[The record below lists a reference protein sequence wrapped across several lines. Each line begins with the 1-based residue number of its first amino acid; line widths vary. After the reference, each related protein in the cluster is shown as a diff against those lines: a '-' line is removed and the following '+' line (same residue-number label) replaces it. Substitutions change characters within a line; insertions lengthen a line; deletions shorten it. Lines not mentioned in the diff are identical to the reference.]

1 MLQVGERLAGKRLVC
16 IVRATTVHLHAAYLG
31 CAASKPLH
39 VVNPFTTVRYFVDG
53 ASLVGPSASMSLP
66 RTAPPPM
73 RAPSP

>member
-53 ASLVGPSASMSLP
+53 EREPCWTERVDESSSYSA
-66 RTAPPPM
+66 APD
-73 RAPSP
+73 A